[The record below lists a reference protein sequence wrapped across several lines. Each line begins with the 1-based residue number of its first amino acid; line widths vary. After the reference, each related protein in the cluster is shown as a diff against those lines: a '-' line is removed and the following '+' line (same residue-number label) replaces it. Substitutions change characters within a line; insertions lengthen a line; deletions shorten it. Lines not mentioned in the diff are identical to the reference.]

1 MCASQYPAHPAFG
14 TAIKPAALRSVRE
27 QVSRAVQEPEW
38 RVAIDKP
45 LRPSMMHIAVP
56 LRLGEMG
63 ETHFVLGRH
72 WFSHFEKL
80 SKPLTVAKLREA
92 IDEPLRMGLPITVEN
107 LVILTYADQANLAFR
122 RHGGPCSAKLDDLPD
137 DLELREEELPAQDVW
152 NEAIDRAGKVFGITV
167 SPLLNASNASELAA
181 KLGEA
186 AAADMSACSELVER
200 LGVHRRRFLDR
211 RGQSPAA
218 KDGSRHQRPC
228 PVAEYP
234 QRQGAGR
241 EARGDGAR
249 HLPPGDGDEPSQGR
263 LSA

>member
-1 MCASQYPAHPAFG
+1 
-14 TAIKPAALRSVRE
+14 
-27 QVSRAVQEPEW
+27 
-38 RVAIDKP
+38 
-45 LRPSMMHIAVP
+45 MMHIAVP

-80 SKPLTVAKLREA
+80 AKPLTVAKLRAA
-92 IDEPLRMGLPITVEN
+92 IDDPLRMGLPITVEN

-122 RHGGPCSAKLDDLPD
+122 RHGGPCTAKLDDLPD

-167 SPLLNASNASELAA
+167 SPLLNASNASEFAA

-200 LGVHRRRFLDR
+200 LASIGEDFSIVEDKARRLRTARAISALV
-211 RGQSPAA
+211 QSLNTLSGKARVERLAA
-218 KDGSRHQRPC
+218 MEPDTSLQAMATSLRKAGSVRDALQRTKWGCSP
-228 PVAEYP
+228 
-234 QRQGAGR
+234 RSR
-241 EARGDGAR
+241 
-249 HLPPGDGDEPSQGR
+249 S
-263 LSA
+263 